1 MRFQNQII
9 VFLCDIFFQVCR
21 PQKTIM
27 ENLSETE
34 REHCYYRN
42 FIPIYSLFNF
52 CFLYIIAPDKPAPPV
67 VGKVMPNS
75 IELYWNQEST
85 EDRSGGRLRYCIQ
98 EEEEDARKGFGNV
111 YK

>member
-1 MRFQNQII
+1 M
-9 VFLCDIFFQVCR
+9 
-21 PQKTIM
+21 
-27 ENLSETE
+27 S
-34 REHCYYRN
+34 
-42 FIPIYSLFNF
+42 
-52 CFLYIIAPDKPAPPV
+52 APDKPAPPV

-85 EDRSGGRLRYCIQ
+85 EDTSGGRLQYCIQ